1 MIIGTHLRGR
11 FFVRYFSAVLQR
23 NAIAAV
29 IISLALAHQKISAAP
44 CPCDIYAAGGTPC
57 VAAHSSV
64 RALYSSYNGP
74 LYQVKR
80 TSDKVT
86 KDIGVLTQGG
96 YANAAVQDSFLGG
109 KPGTISIIYDQ
120 SPQGNHLKASPVGGW
135 LYVVANES
143 NAADTSIQMNG
154 HKVYGVYTKRGGG
167 YRNNQTTGI
176 ATGNKPES
184 MYMVGSG
191 KSVNDSCCYD
201 YGNVETNMKDNG
213 TGTME
218 TIYLG
223 KMCWF
228 GPCSG
233 SGPWVFADL
242 ENGLFTGANG
252 SNTNNTSVP
261 YDYVTAMVK
270 GDATTYTIRA
280 GNSTTG
286 SLKTMGNNTQR
297 PAPQRLEGAIVLGL
311 GGDNSWAA
319 RGIFFEGAMTAGKA
333 PDTTEDAIQKNI
345 IAAGYGNPNLVSTR
359 YGGNANDVT
368 PASPF
373 AVRYNPS
380 TADAVIRYTLQSA
393 RRVSMNIVDQRG
405 RRIAVVVDG
414 VIPAGRHEA
423 VWNAKRI
430 PAGVYIWR
438 IAIDGKEG
446 WAGRIVIGK

>member
-1 MIIGTHLRGR
+1 
-11 FFVRYFSAVLQR
+11 VRYFSAVLQR

-359 YGGNANDVT
+359 YGGKVGDV
-368 PASPF
+368 SPGK
-373 AVRYNPS
+373 VRYNPLK
-380 TADAVIRYTLQSA
+380 TNAVISYTLKDA
-393 RRVSMNIVDQRG
+393 RHVNMTIFDQRG

-423 VWNAKRI
+423 VWDARRI
-430 PAGVYIWR
+430 PAGVYVWR
-438 IAIDGKEG
+438 IAIDGLEG
-446 WAGRIVIGK
+446 WTGRIVIGK

>member
-1 MIIGTHLRGR
+1 MRYVSPVLR
-11 FFVRYFSAVLQR
+11 FSINLT
-23 NAIAAV
+23 V
-29 IISLALAHQKISAAP
+29 IIISIVLVQQKISAAP

-167 YRNNQTTGI
+167 YRNNQATGI
-176 ATGNKPES
+176 ATGSKPES
-184 MYMVGSG
+184 MYMVASG

-223 KMCWF
+223 KLCWF
-228 GPCSG
+228 GPCTG

-252 SNTNNTSVP
+252 RNANNTSVP
-261 YDYVTAMVK
+261 FDYVTAMVK
-270 GDATTYTIRA
+270 GDASTYTIRA
-280 GNSTTG
+280 GDATTG
-286 SLKTMGNNTQR
+286 GLKTMGNNTQR
-297 PAPQRLEGAIVLGL
+297 PAPNKLEGAIVLGL

-345 IAAGYGNPNLVSTR
+345 IAAGYGNPNLVSAR
-359 YGGNANDVT
+359 NGVNVSDGL
-368 PASPF
+368 PASPCK
-373 AVRYNPS
+373 VRYNPS
-380 TADAVIRYTLQSA
+380 KVNAVISYALQDARY
-393 RRVSMNIVDQRG
+393 VSVNIFDQRG
-405 RRIAVVVDG
+405 RRIATIVDG
-414 VIPAGRHEA
+414 IIPTGRHEA
-423 VWNAKRI
+423 VWDAKRV
-430 PAGVYIWR
+430 PAGVYVYR
-438 IAIDGKEG
+438 TAIEG
-446 WAGRIVIGK
+446 LKGWTGRIVIGK

>member
-1 MIIGTHLRGR
+1 MRYSGA
-11 FFVRYFSAVLQR
+11 VRSFSVLL
-23 NAIAAV
+23 AA
-29 IISLALAHQKISAAP
+29 IISICIAQGRLSAAP

-64 RALYSSYNGP
+64 RALYSTYNGP

-80 TSDKVT
+80 TSDKAT
-86 KDIGVLTQGG
+86 RDIGLLTQGG
-96 YANAAVQDSFLGG
+96 YVNAAVQDSFLAG

-143 NAADTSIQMNG
+143 NAADTMIQIFG
-154 HKVYGVYTKRGGG
+154 HKAYGIYTKRGGG
-167 YRNNQTTGI
+167 YRNNQATGI
-176 ATGNKPES
+176 ATGSKSES
-184 MYMVGSG
+184 MYMVASG

-223 KMCWF
+223 KLCWF
-228 GPCSG
+228 GPCTG
-233 SGPWVFADL
+233 SGPWIFADL

-252 SNTNNTSVP
+252 KNANNTSVA
-261 YDYVTAMVK
+261 YDYVTAMIK

-280 GNSTTG
+280 GNGTTG
-286 SLKTMGNNTQR
+286 TLKTMGTTNR
-297 PAPQRLEGAIVLGL
+297 PAPNHLEGAIVLGL

-345 IAAGYGNPNLVSTR
+345 IAAGYGIREVSTVFS
-359 YGGNANDVT
+359 ANE
-368 PASPF
+368 ASPGSPLR
-373 AVRYNPS
+373 VCYNPS
-380 TADAVIRYTLQSA
+380 RTSAVISYTMRDA
-393 RRVSMNIVDQRG
+393 RHVSMNIFNQQG
-405 RRIAVVVDG
+405 RRIAAIVDG
-414 VIPAGRHEA
+414 VVGAGSHEA
-423 VWNAKRI
+423 VWDAKRV
-430 PAGVYIWR
+430 PAGVYVCR
-438 IAIDGKEG
+438 AAIDGMAG
-446 WAGRIVIGK
+446 WTGKIIVGK

>member
-1 MIIGTHLRGR
+1 MGTPSRR
-11 FFVRYFSAVLQR
+11 KFFVRYFSVVLR
-23 NAIAAV
+23 INAIVAV
-29 IISLALAHQKISAAP
+29 IILLVLVRQKISAEP
-44 CPCDIYAAGGTPC
+44 CPCDIYEAGGTPC
-57 VAAHSSV
+57 VAAHSTV
-64 RALYSSYNGP
+64 RALYGSYSGS

-80 TSDKVT
+80 TSDKQT
-86 KDIGVLTQGG
+86 KDIGVLTKGG
-96 YANAAVQDSFLGG
+96 YANAAAQDSFLNG

-120 SPQGNHLKASPVGGW
+120 SPQGNHLKASPIGGW

-167 YRNNQTTGI
+167 YRNNQATGI
-176 ATGNKPES
+176 ATGTKPES
-184 MYMVGSG
+184 IYMVASG
-191 KSVNDSCCYD
+191 KSVNDSCCFD

-223 KMCWF
+223 KLCWF
-228 GPCSG
+228 GPCTG

-252 SNTNNTSVP
+252 RNANNTSVP

-270 GDATTYTIRA
+270 GDATTYTIKA
-280 GNSTTG
+280 GDATTG

-297 PAPQRLEGAIVLGL
+297 PAPQKLEGAIVLGL

-345 IAAGYGNPNLVSTR
+345 IAAGYGNPNLVSTW
-359 YGGNANDVT
+359 YGANVSDVS
-368 PASPF
+368 PAPP
-373 AVRYNPS
+373 VKVNYNPS
-380 TADAVIRYTLQSA
+380 KINAVISYTLKDA
-393 RRVSMNIVDQRG
+393 RHVNMTIFDQRG
-405 RRIAVVVDG
+405 RRIGSIVDG
-414 VIPAGRHEA
+414 IIPAGRHKA
-423 VWNAKRI
+423 VWDAKRV
-430 PAGVYIWR
+430 PAGVYIVR
-438 IAIDGKEG
+438 MTIDGRNG
-446 WAGRIVIGK
+446 WAGRIIAGK

>member
-359 YGGNANDVT
+359 YGGKVGDV
-368 PASPF
+368 SPGK
-373 AVRYNPS
+373 VRYNPLK
-380 TADAVIRYTLQSA
+380 TNAVISYTLKDA
-393 RRVSMNIVDQRG
+393 RHVNMTIFDQRG

-423 VWNAKRI
+423 VWDARRI
-430 PAGVYIWR
+430 PAGVYVWR
-438 IAIDGKEG
+438 IAIDGLEG
-446 WAGRIVIGK
+446 WTGRIVIGK

>member
-1 MIIGTHLRGR
+1 LSYSGSGKS
-11 FFVRYFSAVLQR
+11 FSVLL
-23 NAIAAV
+23 AA
-29 IISLALAHQKISAAP
+29 IISIGISQDRLFAAP
-44 CPCDIYAAGGTPC
+44 CPCDIYEAGGTPC

-64 RALYSSYNGP
+64 RALYGSYNGP

-80 TSDKVT
+80 TSDKAT
-86 KDIGVLTQGG
+86 KDIGLLTQGG

-109 KPGTISIIYDQ
+109 KAGTISIIYDQ
-120 SPQGNHLKASPVGGW
+120 SPQGNHLKASPIGGW

-167 YRNNQTTGI
+167 YRNNVTKGI
-176 ATGNKPES
+176 ATGSKPES

-201 YGNVETNMKDNG
+201 YGNVETNMQNNG

-223 KMCWF
+223 KFCWF
-228 GPCSG
+228 GPCTG
-233 SGPWVFADL
+233 SGPWIFADL

-252 SNTNNTSVP
+252 RNANNTSVP

-270 GDATTYTIRA
+270 GDASTYTIRA

-286 SLKTMGNNTQR
+286 ALKTMGSTTR
-297 PAPQRLEGAIVLGL
+297 PAPQKLEGAVVLGL

-333 PDTTEDAIQKNI
+333 PDSTEDAIQKNI
-345 IAAGYGNPNLVSTR
+345 IAAGYGNPILVSTR
-359 YGGNANDVT
+359 YGANAGGVT
-368 PASPF
+368 SASTF
-373 AVRYNPS
+373 KVYYNPS
-380 TADAVIRYTLQSA
+380 RANAVISYTMQDA
-393 RRVSMNIVDQRG
+393 RLVSMNIFNQQG
-405 RRIAVVVDG
+405 RRVAAIVDG
-414 VIPAGRHEA
+414 IIFAGRHEA
-423 VWNAKRI
+423 VWNTKRI
-430 PAGVYIWR
+430 PAGVYVWR
-438 IAIDGKEG
+438 IMVDGRNGLTGK
-446 WAGRIVIGK
+446 IVVGK